1 MTGVQTCALPIYD
14 IHRLV
19 AGRPLILG
27 GITVDADRGLLGHSD
42 GDAVLHALADAIY
55 GAIGSGDIGEH
66 FPDTDSSLQGLDSRH
81 IIRAAVAEADSTG
94 YKVRSADITILAE
107 RPKLG
112 PWKEEIRQSVAAL
125 LDLAPTAVSVKARTN
140 EGLGPIGQQQAIAC
154 YAVTVLTA

>member
-1 MTGVQTCALPIYD
+1 MKGYPRVGLGYD

-27 GITVDADRGLLGHSD
+27 GVKIDADRGLLGHSD

-66 FPDTDSSLQGLDSRH
+66 FPDTDRSLEGMDSSL
-81 IIRAAVAEADSTG
+81 IIRAAVAEAEERG

-112 PWKEEIRQSVAAL
+112 PWKEEIRQNVAAL
-125 LDLAPTAVSVKARTN
+125 MGLPHDAVSVKARTN

-154 YAVTVLTA
+154 YAVTVVTP

>member
-1 MTGVQTCALPIYD
+1 MKGYPRVGLGYD

-27 GITVDADRGLLGHSD
+27 GIRIDADRGLLGHSD
-42 GDAVLHALADAIY
+42 GDAILHALADAIY

-66 FPDTDSSLQGLDSRH
+66 FPDSDESLEGMDSRH
-81 IIRAAVAEADSTG
+81 IIRAAVAEAETAG
-94 YKVRSADITILAE
+94 YRVRSADITILAE

-112 PWKEEIRQSVAAL
+112 PWKEEIRQSIASL
-125 LDLAPTAVSVKARTN
+125 LGLQHGAVSVKARTN

-154 YAVTVLTA
+154 YAVTVVTP

>member
-1 MTGVQTCALPIYD
+1 MKGYPRVGLGYD

-19 AGRPLILG
+19 AGRPLVLG
-27 GITVDADRGLLGHSD
+27 GMTIDADRGLLGHSD

-66 FPDTDSSLQGLDSRH
+66 FPDTDASTEGLDSRN
-81 IIRAAVAEADSTG
+81 IIRATVAEAADMG
-94 YKVRSADITILAE
+94 FKVRSADITILAE

-125 LDLAPTAVSVKARTN
+125 LDLSPGAVSVKARTN
-140 EGLGPIGQQQAIAC
+140 EGLGPVGQQQAIAC
-154 YAVTVLTA
+154 YAVAVLTP

>member
-1 MTGVQTCALPIYD
+1 MRGYPRVGLGYD